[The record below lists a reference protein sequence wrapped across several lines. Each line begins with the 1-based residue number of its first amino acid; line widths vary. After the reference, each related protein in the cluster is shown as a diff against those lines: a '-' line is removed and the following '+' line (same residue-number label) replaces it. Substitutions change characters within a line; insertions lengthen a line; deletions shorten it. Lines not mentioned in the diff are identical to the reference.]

1 MEYRYKFK
9 SDPNQTFQLTKE
21 PFHSW
26 LLDLYDIM
34 QDQLFFVS
42 DIKYAL
48 GVNGDEAMS
57 IIFYAFFDL
66 QCLTF
71 RE

>member
-26 LLDLYDIM
+26 LLDLYAFM
-34 QDQLFFVS
+34 QDQPFYVHDVMHS
-42 DIKYAL
+42 L
-48 GVNGDEAMS
+48 GLTGDEAMS
-57 IIFYAFFDL
+57 LITYAYFDIK
-66 QCLTF
+66 CMTF
-71 RE
+71 CE